1 MKNSIKKKVI
11 VILIVSVVL
20 TFTMF
25 LLENVLTKPSM
36 IVARNPQGEGE
47 KIVEYELSVEG
58 ELENEVFQIEVE
70 EQEYTHEEIE
80 KMFREVHK
88 KLDKVVL
95 GENESFDRVEK
106 NLNLVTELEKYPAR
120 IQWQLDSYS
129 VVNLFGEIQ
138 EKNLVDEGSLVELR
152 GIISYKEEES
162 IYVQHAMVYPLTRKG
177 TDKLLYEIRQRI
189 EQLEEETRQEE
200 SLKLPETINGKNIKW
215 SQKREN
221 TWQYIL
227 LLGFALCVYLVY
239 RENENVKR
247 EKKQR
252 KEELLRAYPGMIS
265 KFTML
270 LGTGTTVKHA
280 WEKIV
285 QNYETQK
292 KELGVHAVYEE
303 MALALREMQGGVSEA
318 EAYERFGKRCGV
330 TVYLKFGT
338 LLSQNLRKG
347 SKGISEILR
356 MEAIQSFENR
366 KNHAKRLGEEAGTK
380 LLMPMLGMLAVVF
393 IIVMVPAFLSMQF

>member
-11 VILIVSVVL
+11 VIFIVSVVL

-138 EKNLVDEGSLVELR
+138 EINLVDEGSLVELR